1 MSPVE
6 GNVTSRAPET
16 DRPPPVPAAETPPN
30 RAQRRTARPKRRQWL
45 DRVAEDRRLTA
56 GSKSWLLLLARRSD
70 DAGKPVWGRQTRQA
84 EDLGRGDRSVRRYRA
99 EAEELGYVKCY
110 RARPERDAHGRWC
123 RRRTNTY
130 YLCLPGRETAVQEAP
145 RRRQRAGYCVLK
157 DHKRPAAGH
166 PGVLPDS
173 DGRSTPSGVRKP
185 PPPPPREHSTP
196 PPPPENPKPGSPRSP
211 LVEDA
216 IAAARKSLPASA
228 PRGLQPRRA
237 NP

>member
-6 GNVTSRAPET
+6 GNVTSRAPGT
-16 DRPPPVPAAETPPN
+16 DRPPPAPADQAPN
-30 RAQRRTARPKRRQWL
+30 RAQRRAARPKRRQWL

-56 GSKSWLLLLARRSD
+56 GAKSWLLLLARRSD

-99 EAEELGYVKCY
+99 EAEDLGYVKCF

-130 YLCLPGRETAVQEAP
+130 YLCLPGRETAVQDAP

-157 DHKRPAAGH
+157 DHKRPASGRH
-166 PGVLPDS
+166 GVLPDS

-196 PPPPENPKPGSPRSP
+196 APAPENPKPSVPRSA
-211 LVEDA
+211 LVDDA
-216 IAAARKSLPASA
+216 IAAARKSLPANA
-228 PRGLQPRRA
+228 RRGLQRRRV